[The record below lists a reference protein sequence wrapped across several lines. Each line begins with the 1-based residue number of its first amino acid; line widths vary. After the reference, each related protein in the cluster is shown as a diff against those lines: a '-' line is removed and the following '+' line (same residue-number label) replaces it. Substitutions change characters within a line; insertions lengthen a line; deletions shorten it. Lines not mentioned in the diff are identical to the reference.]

1 MTAATR
7 VCCSMI
13 SESHTRYGSRFSRH
27 GNARACA
34 SYHVSNCERNIC
46 LRAPVRDFA
55 STEFIAGARIVP
67 REVTTE
73 NRMSSIDPIPR
84 ARNNSRAWHPQ
95 HSVDPFT
102 PNHSEEQYVRL
113 QPQGGRRVGACQQDH
128 WQRCRTS
135 GERDSR
141 IHQVPE
147 RRGCSGGA
155 HALHQSFARGFKK
168 TYGIR
173 RLHGAA
179 AATPAEIM
187 RAGTRDTPRCVSI
200 LMLLFVFIAILFL
213 SSCGHPKQAQVS
225 VPPPPPLA
233 PEAAP
238 KSSPTAEAKA
248 QPPAN
253 IPSPRE
259 KANRKPEEEADLAEP
274 TLPVDAKPVAT
285 ETGLA
290 SWYGPPYHNRRG
302 SNGEIYNMHAM
313 TAAHRTFPLGSI
325 VRVTNVK
332 TGSTVL
338 VRITDRGP
346 FIPGRIVDLSL
357 AAARKV
363 DVWQPGIAEVKV
375 ELMQSG
381 VQAPSSGKWAVQI
394 GGMPDEK
401 AASKLADHL
410 TRRYHSAKVL
420 RFKSPAGDWWIRVRV
435 LDDDHDRAQKLATE
449 TATPEGAV
457 FLVRLD

>member
-1 MTAATR
+1 
-7 VCCSMI
+7 
-13 SESHTRYGSRFSRH
+13 
-27 GNARACA
+27 
-34 SYHVSNCERNIC
+34 
-46 LRAPVRDFA
+46 
-55 STEFIAGARIVP
+55 
-67 REVTTE
+67 
-73 NRMSSIDPIPR
+73 MSSTSDQVLPR
-84 ARNNSRAWHPQ
+84 AHYA
-95 HSVDPFT
+95 
-102 PNHSEEQYVRL
+102 
-113 QPQGGRRVGACQQDH
+113 
-128 WQRCRTS
+128 
-135 GERDSR
+135 
-141 IHQVPE
+141 
-147 RRGCSGGA
+147 
-155 HALHQSFARGFKK
+155 
-168 TYGIR
+168 
-173 RLHGAA
+173 
-179 AATPAEIM
+179 
-187 RAGTRDTPRCVSI
+187 SI
-200 LMLLFVFIAILFL
+200 LMLFVVLIAVLLI
-213 SSCGHPKQAQVS
+213 SSCGHPKQPHVNVPS
-225 VPPPPPLA
+225 PPPPEPAANLPA
-233 PEAAP
+233 PPQPTP
-238 KSSPTAEAKA
+238 KASKPTESASP
-248 QPPAN
+248 P
-253 IPSPRE
+253 
-259 KANRKPEEEADLAEP
+259 KPTEEADLAEP
-274 TLPVDAKPVAT
+274 VIPAGAKPIET
-285 ETGLA
+285 QTGLA

-332 TGSTVL
+332 TGSTAL

-381 VQAPSSGKWAVQI
+381 LQAPSPGKWAVQI

-449 TATPEGAV
+449 TTTPEGAV